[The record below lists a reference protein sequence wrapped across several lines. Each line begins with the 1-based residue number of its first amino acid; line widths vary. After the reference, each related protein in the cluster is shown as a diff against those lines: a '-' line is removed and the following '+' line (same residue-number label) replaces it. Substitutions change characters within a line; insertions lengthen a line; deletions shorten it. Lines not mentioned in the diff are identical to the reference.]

1 MARETKAPR
10 KPLKFRW
17 GSMDLEFFIIIMCL
31 MTFGLVMMFSA
42 SYSWGYYAGDSLVY
56 IRKQLFFTAL
66 GIFGMLGIS
75 MCDYHFLRKRWVTFG
90 IFGVAF
96 LLLILVLIIGTTI
109 NGAQR
114 WLYIGP
120 VIFKPSEVMKFAMIV
135 LFSFIISANYKKM
148 KEFQFGIVP
157 FVVVMGVIALLMLM
171 QPHLSGTV
179 IMCAIGA
186 AMMFVG
192 GAKKKHLLLLALVG
206 VIALAVVV
214 LILIQAKGMSYFVT
228 RFESWLDP
236 NSDPQ
241 GDTYQTRQSLI
252 TIGSG
257 GLFGL
262 GLGNS
267 RQKFRYFPESHND
280 FVFSIVCEELGFVG
294 AMVVIILFV
303 LFIMRGFKIATTAKD
318 KFGMML
324 ATGITIQIGLQ
335 ALLNIAVVTNS
346 IPNTGISLP
355 FFSYGGTAL
364 VMQLCEMGIMLNIS
378 KQGTVESN

>member
-66 GIFGMLGIS
+66 GVLGMLGIS
-75 MCDYHFLRKRWVTFG
+75 MIDYHALRKRWVTFG
-90 IFGVAF
+90 LFGIAF
-96 LLLILVLIIGTTI
+96 LMLIMVLIIGTTI

-120 VIFKPSEVMKFAMIV
+120 VNFQPSEVMKFAMIV

-179 IMCAIGA
+179 IMCAIGV

-206 VIALAVVV
+206 VILLALVV
-214 LILIQAKGMSYFVT
+214 LVLIQAKGMGYFVT

-267 RQKFRYFPESHND
+267 RQKFRYLPESHND

>member
-1 MARETKAPR
+1 MARKEKALK
-10 KPLKFRW
+10 KPIKLRW
-17 GSMDLEFFIIIMCL
+17 GSMDLEFFIIVLCL

-56 IRKQLFFTAL
+56 IRKQLMFT
-66 GIFGMLGIS
+66 GIGIIGMLGIS
-75 MCDYHFLRKRWVTFG
+75 MIDYHFLRKRWITFG
-90 IFGVAF
+90 LFGIAF
-96 LLLILVLIIGTTI
+96 LMLILVLIIGTTI

-120 VIFKPSEVMKFAMIV
+120 VNFQPSELMKFAMIV

-148 KEFQFGIVP
+148 KQFQFGIVP
-157 FVVVMGVIALLMLM
+157 FVVVMGVIAGLMLM

-206 VIALAVVV
+206 VVALVIVV
-214 LILIQAKGMSYFVT
+214 LILINAKGMSYFTT

-267 RQKFRYFPESHND
+267 RQKFRYLPESHND

-303 LFIMRGFKIATTAKD
+303 LFIVRGFKIACKSKD

-364 VMQLCEMGIMLNIS
+364 VMQLWEMGFMLNIS
-378 KQGTVESN
+378 KQGNVD